1 MDERLTDEAWREILD
16 NNPPPQPDW
25 VKSFSE

>member
-1 MDERLTDEAWREILD
+1 MDERLTDEAWRAILD
-16 NNPPPQPDW
+16 SNPPPQPDW